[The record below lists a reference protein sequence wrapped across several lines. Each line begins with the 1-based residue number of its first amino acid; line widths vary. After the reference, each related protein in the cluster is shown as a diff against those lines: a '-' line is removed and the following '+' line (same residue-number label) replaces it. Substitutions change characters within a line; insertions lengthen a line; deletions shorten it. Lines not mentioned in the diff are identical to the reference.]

1 MGSHWQQYLLLFA
14 VGLAFTGIWF
24 VVFRFIILKL
34 NLKTPGRQDEEN
46 VKFYSKSDYRA
57 SKSDAE
63 TLIVQKVLEALGGKE
78 NIIDVTNCATRLRVN
93 IKDPKVVLDDQAFKA
108 LGTHGCITSG
118 RSVQVIIGL
127 SVAKF
132 REQFENLL

>member
-1 MGSHWQQYLLLFA
+1 M
-14 VGLAFTGIWF
+14 
-24 VVFRFIILKL
+24 
-34 NLKTPGRQDEEN
+34 
-46 VKFYSKSDYRA
+46 
-57 SKSDAE
+57 
-63 TLIVQKVLEALGGKE
+63 QKVLEALGGKE